1 MRPPPNESTERRNEQ
16 KLSFTDPER
25 NARKFTTPND
35 QFLRQCAQ
43 IDYAPLTARPNST
56 PYGGMGLLRG
66 TYHRDMKIYL
76 VTDDILLFA
85 GVVLFRGLIFTGF
98 TVL

>member
-25 NARKFTTPND
+25 NARKLTTPND

-43 IDYAPLTARPNST
+43 IDYARHSRLDATLTQTS
-56 PYGGMGLLRG
+56 
-66 TYHRDMKIYL
+66 
-76 VTDDILLFA
+76 VTL
-85 GVVLFRGLIFTGF
+85 
-98 TVL
+98 TV